1 MLLRNLFMDLI
12 SENMEIWTDEFKT
25 DLVETMKQA
34 ITLEKE
40 FINDC
45 LPVSQVG
52 LNAEEFCQ
60 YIDSLL
66 TAALRVWVLIR
77 STPAFPI
84 LSLGS
89 PRPWISRRK
98 PTSLSSAS
106 LSIRKHPLFLPLTT
120 TNSNPFRPAGLG

>member
-66 TAALRVWVLIR
+66 TAALRV
-77 STPAFPI
+77 
-84 LSLGS
+84 
-89 PRPWISRRK
+89 
-98 PTSLSSAS
+98 
-106 LSIRKHPLFLPLTT
+106 
-120 TNSNPFRPAGLG
+120 